1 MELLHEL
8 GHAVHLIASSYA
20 APYKLFGGLH
30 LPLEVLEVPSILFE
44 RFAMDPRSLQAICRL
59 PTSANDQAQG
69 QVGPPRHMDTET
81 AQRLSMQL
89 KAQHSSA
96 LDFQEQVLVA
106 LGDHLLNAEAP
117 VPTNRQPSDAASV
130 FTSLWERYSS
140 IPHVPASLKRLSS
153 LPVACHH
160 QATFWVYVSAW
171 CCACGLWER
180 YLAPDPLGLSTE
192 GAEAGRAL
200 LYSLLERGSYQNG
213 HNQDPASTSSL
224 TDIVYSTSVGLESA
238 TLLATPENFAKWLYN
253 GTQAF

>member
-1 MELLHEL
+1 
-8 GHAVHLIASSYA
+8 
-20 APYKLFGGLH
+20 
-30 LPLEVLEVPSILFE
+30 
-44 RFAMDPRSLQAICRL
+44 
-59 PTSANDQAQG
+59 
-69 QVGPPRHMDTET
+69 
-81 AQRLSMQL
+81 MQ
-89 KAQHSSA
+89 
-96 LDFQEQVLVA
+96 
-106 LGDHLLNAEAP
+106 
-117 VPTNRQPSDAASV
+117 
-130 FTSLWERYSS
+130 
-140 IPHVPASLKRLSS
+140 LSS